1 MGSRPGVVAGL
12 APSTEAIGPQDVALV
27 LECPIRLRVRPIK
40 VKPVAFPAAIGP
52 LDSITV
58 AAIVEFR
65 IGLDLSGRTSERRS
79 SLSSRGPPAGDPSS
93 VCSRSRQ
100 GTSLSVPPS
109 LLEVL
114 AISTASRT
122 HNAILAPCQLCIIFL
137 QLPQHIMD
145 Q

>member
-1 MGSRPGVVAGL
+1 MGSGPGVVAGL
-12 APSTEAIGPQDVALV
+12 APSTEAIGPQDVTLV
-27 LECPIRLRVRPIK
+27 LECPGHLRVRPVN

-58 AAIVEFR
+58 AAIVDFR
-65 IGLDLSGRTSERRS
+65 IGLDLSSRASECRS
-79 SLSSRGPPAGDPSS
+79 SLSSRGPPTGDPSS
-93 VCSRSRQ
+93 ICSWSRQ
-100 GTSLSVPPS
+100 GPSLSVPPS

-122 HNAILAPCQLCIIFL
+122 HMAILAPCQLRVIFL